1 MFCFISINLCS
12 KNIIILFIFLIVVN
26 ILIFFNF
33 SNNSKFIKDENNY
46 PLFTL
51 VKNTSLLLCYFFNK
65 FENIDI
71 KKFNIEKIN
80 GKYELK
86 LKQLKFF
93 NILDIE
99 NLFLFIIISLT
110 DILYGNYFLYIYKLT
125 GQLSQ
130 ILSFLLYLK
139 LFNHNLYIHHL
150 IGIFLSSISFILIL
164 INILVIEKINIFTY
178 LDSLLI
184 FILVGISY
192 TFQKYMIDIKYADRF
207 IILFYKGIFSLIII
221 LISQIFYYFFDK
233 KMLINFIKLSNNI
246 SCLGIYFILILI
258 YEMISIIL
266 IKDAKNII
274 FFLLIIFSNFFSET
288 IFSIKTNFKIKVN
301 NNFFIFFIHSINIC
315 GCLIFME
322 IIILKFCNLNKNIE
336 KEIIKR
342 GINEKNEM
350 ENL

>member
-71 KKFNIEKIN
+71 KKFFFQESN
-80 GKYELK
+80 GKYKLK
-86 LKQLKFF
+86 YKQLKFF

-164 INILVIEKINIFTY
+164 INILMIENINILTY
-178 LDSLLI
+178 FDSILI

-274 FFLLIIFSNFFSET
+274 FFLLIIFSNFFSER
-288 IFSIKTNFKIKVN
+288 FFPIKTKFRLFIN
-301 NNFFIFFIHSINIC
+301 NKYAYFFIHSINIC

-322 IIILKFCNLNKNIE
+322 IIILKFCNLNKNIK